1 MADTTDDEPGGRVYT
16 FPRIGFN
23 LHPTTTPEPS
33 PAPPATAPTG
43 PDSDD
48 SAPTLTLPTVR
59 VRRSPLGVLDTLPAP
74 ASGQPFVPPAAALP
88 DGPDDLPLPGTVPD
102 TFRAEP
108 PADLVGPRLGALGL
122 AATLAVAVAALRG
135 THTVLSTWWANRQAR
150 QAEGAALREAR
161 AKHALAMEQIGHKS
175 AQDRAKQSRKV
186 PSSAEFGRKTLG
198 NRSGSGSGGSGGRGS
213 GGGGGGR
220 SNGTKKPG
228 SGSGSSSSRTNGP
241 ASKGPKGRGNGNSGA
256 GGGLRTKKPGSGNGS
271 GGSGGGRKPK
281 KHDTPRT
288 PKPKSPHSGTQHG
301 SRTGLDKHRTKAQH
315 NGKGGRG
322 GKGRSLPDALAHDTS
337 KAARKRLKQRRR
349 GGLDNPVLW
358 KDQGAKDPLTKK
370 RPKKTPDKATKTP
383 KTTSK
388 TTPGGGPDM
397 RRLDQAAWHDLKQAA
412 ARRWKKRRKYTPP
425 IWGTAKPADQTSKAK
440 KTRGP
445 QAADANTK
453 QTKARRKNHTR
464 WAKARDYLRNKANR
478 GRRFPGPGTA
488 GPTTGPQAGGSR
500 GGRRSPFENAGQA
513 TEGTTW
519 TVTSEHVPGSQAK
532 RWEPSAIGRGT
543 PTLPSKGPA
552 TLEAAPGTYPARPG
566 TSAPKE
572 PIAMP
577 PAPVPARREDPRITR
592 AKNQAARAG
601 RQVITQARHMDARH
615 ETEITLDDALDDY
628 ADFSADG
635 FKTHDQCAKLADRA
649 TRLRDVLAVFAEQLA
664 IENNLLGALFTGA
677 MARMSESMDL
687 VARMAEEMQTSS
699 LEAAEMAETADND
712 LNDAYR
718 PYTQATADAGL
729 TVPSAPV
736 HNEA

>member
-33 PAPPATAPTG
+33 PAPPATAPAG
-43 PDSDD
+43 PDSDSDD

-59 VRRSPLGVLDTLPAP
+59 VRRSPLGVLDTLPVP
-74 ASGQPFVPPAAALP
+74 ASGQPFVPPAAATLP
-88 DGPDDLPLPGTVPD
+88 DGLPLPGTVPD
-102 TFRAEP
+102 TFRSEP
-108 PADLVGPRLGALGL
+108 PADLIGPRLGALGL

-161 AKHALAMEQIGHKS
+161 TKHALAMQQIGHKA

-198 NRSGSGSGGSGGRGS
+198 NRSGAGSGSGRGGS
-213 GGGGGGR
+213 GGGGAGR
-220 SNGTKKPG
+220 SNGTKKPS
-228 SGSGSSSSRTNGP
+228 SGGGSSSSRTTGP
-241 ASKGPKGRGNGNSGA
+241 ASKGRGHGH
-256 GGGLRTKKPGSGNGS
+256 
-271 GGSGGGRKPK
+271 GGSGGGGLRKHKPT

-288 PKPKSPHSGTQHG
+288 PKPKSPHHGTQNG
-301 SRTGLDKHRTKAQH
+301 SRTGLDKHRAKTQH

-322 GKGRSLPDALAHDTS
+322 GKGRSLPDALAHDTA

-349 GGLDNPVLW
+349 DGLDTPVLW
-358 KDQGAKDPLTKK
+358 KDRGRKTDPRKKDPRAKK
-370 RPKKTPDKATKTP
+370 NPKNITPGTTKTP
-383 KTTSK
+383 KTPRNH
-388 TTPGGGPDM
+388 TPGKGPDM
-397 RRLDQAAWHDLKQAA
+397 RRLDHAAWHDLKQAA
-412 ARRWKKRRKYTPP
+412 ARRWKKRRKHTPP
-425 IWGTAKPADQTSKAK
+425 IWGETKATK
-440 KTRGP
+440 AGRDA
-445 QAADANTK
+445 QATDANTK
-453 QTKARRKNHTR
+453 QTTARRKNRTR
-464 WAKARDYLRNKANR
+464 WAKARDYLKNKTNR

-513 TEGTTW
+513 AGETTW
-519 TVTSEHVPGSQAK
+519 TVTSEHVPGSRAK

-552 TLEAAPGTYPARPG
+552 TLEGAPGTYPARPG

-628 ADFSADG
+628 ADFAADG
-635 FKTHDQCAKLADRA
+635 FKTHDQCVKLAHRA
-649 TRLRDVLAVFAEQLA
+649 TALRDTLAVFAEQLA
-664 IENNLLGALFTGA
+664 IENNLIGALFTGA